1 MKKMNAQY
9 NKLNDMV
16 ENIDNII
23 SDLEKEKVDIEQNI
37 DEDRDMNYI
46 EQEMYDELDEQI
58 NNLYCCLE
66 YIGNA
71 MDCLESYT
79 D

>member
-1 MKKMNAQY
+1 MKKIKEQY
-9 NKLNDMV
+9 NKLSEIM

-23 SDLEKEKVDIEQNI
+23 SDIEKEKVDIEQNI

-46 EQEMYDELDEQI
+46 EQEMYDELDEQS
-58 NNLYCCLE
+58 NSLYCCLE
-66 YIGNA
+66 CIENA
-71 MDCLESYT
+71 MDWLEKYT

>member
-1 MKKMNAQY
+1 MKKMDSQY
-9 NKLNDMV
+9 NKLNEIM

-23 SDLEKEKVDIEQNI
+23 SDIEKEKVDIEQNI

-46 EQEMYDELDEQI
+46 EQVMHDELDKQI
-58 NNLYCCLE
+58 SSLE
-66 YIGNA
+66 DCVAYIENA
-71 MDCLESYT
+71 MDCLEYYT

>member
-1 MKKMNAQY
+1 MKKIKEQY
-9 NKLNDMV
+9 DKLSEIM
-16 ENIDNII
+16 ETIDNII

-46 EQEMYDELDEQI
+46 EQSIHDALDEQI
-58 NNLYCCLE
+58 RSLE
-66 YIGNA
+66 DCVAYIENA
-71 MDCLESYT
+71 MDCLGDYT

>member
-1 MKKMNAQY
+1 MDSQY
-9 NKLNDMV
+9 NKLNEIM

-23 SDLEKEKVDIEQNI
+23 SDIEKEKVDIEQNI

-46 EQEMYDELDEQI
+46 EQEMYDELEEQI
-58 NNLYCCLE
+58 RDLE
-66 YIGNA
+66 DCVEHIEKA
-71 MDCLESYT
+71 MDWLEKYT

>member
-9 NKLNDMV
+9 DKLNAIM
-16 ENIDNII
+16 ENINDII
-23 SDLEKEKVDIEQNI
+23 SDIEKEKVDIEQNI

-46 EQEMYDELDEQI
+46 EQEMYDELDNQS
-58 NNLYCCLE
+58 NSLYCCLGCIE
-66 YIGNA
+66 NA
-71 MDCLESYT
+71 MDWLEKYT

>member
-1 MKKMNAQY
+1 MKKIKEQY
-9 NKLNDMV
+9 DKLNAIM
-16 ENIDNII
+16 ENINDII

-46 EQEMYDELDEQI
+46 EQAIHDELDEQI
-58 NNLYCCLE
+58 RSLE
-66 YIGNA
+66 DCVAYIENA
-71 MDCLESYT
+71 MDCLGDYT

>member
-1 MKKMNAQY
+1 MKKLKEQY
-9 NKLNDMV
+9 DKLSEIM
-16 ENIDNII
+16 ETIDNII

-46 EQEMYDELDEQI
+46 EQAIHDELEEQI
-58 NNLYCCLE
+58 SSLE
-66 YIGNA
+66 DCVAYIENA
-71 MDCLESYT
+71 MDCLGDYT

>member
-1 MKKMNAQY
+1 MKKIKEQY
-9 NKLNDMV
+9 NKLNEIM

-46 EQEMYDELDEQI
+46 EQEMYDELDEQS
-58 NNLYCCLE
+58 NSLYCCLE
-66 YIGNA
+66 YIEKA
-71 MDCLESYT
+71 MYYLEDYT

>member
-1 MKKMNAQY
+1 MKKIKEQY
-9 NKLNDMV
+9 NKLSEIM
-16 ENIDNII
+16 ETIDNII
-23 SDLEKEKVDIEQNI
+23 SDLEKEKVDIEHNV

-58 NNLYCCLE
+58 SNLEECVEHIEDAMSCLE
-66 YIGNA
+66 Y
-71 MDCLESYT
+71 YT

>member
-1 MKKMNAQY
+1 MKKLNEQY
-9 NKLNDMV
+9 NKLSEIM
-16 ENIDNII
+16 EAIDNII

-46 EQEMYDELDEQI
+46 EQEMYDKLDEQSSD
-58 NNLYCCLE
+58 LE
-66 YIGNA
+66 DCVEHIENA
-71 MDCLESYT
+71 MDCLEYYT

>member
-1 MKKMNAQY
+1 MKKIKEQY
-9 NKLNDMV
+9 DKLSEIV
-16 ENIDNII
+16 ETIDNII

-46 EQEMYDELDEQI
+46 EQEMYDELEEQI
-58 NNLYCCLE
+58 RDLE
-66 YIGNA
+66 DCVEHIEKA
-71 MDCLESYT
+71 MDWLEKYT

>member
-1 MKKMNAQY
+1 MKKLKEQY
-9 NKLNDMV
+9 DKLSEIM

-23 SDLEKEKVDIEQNI
+23 SDIEKEKVDIEQNI

-46 EQEMYDELDEQI
+46 EQKIHDELEEQI
-58 NNLYCCLE
+58 RSLE
-66 YIGNA
+66 DCVAYIENA
-71 MDCLESYT
+71 MDCLGDYT